1 MQQMEAK
8 LKDKHHGMLNEGT
21 ENELQV
27 FGYRTKRWRQV
38 LCYLGYV
45 LTLGLTRFL
54 FYWKQEMY
62 AWFVCNPCSL
72 EEADILLLKTT
83 DEQKKCFM
91 KKVKSFHVANV
102 SQVSFMHNSTAE
114 KPPNKEL
121 AVTTEL
127 KVRYMYVQKIRY
139 IWNPFTGMFQR
150 SGVLDDTHSCSDI
163 HTTFGSGFSKEEQDG
178 RRQICGSNSIEVE
191 ITPIWKLLFREIFNP
206 VYCFE
211 VYALILWLSSGY
223 IEYSM
228 AILILTVLSIIA
240 TVTLLR
246 MQSVKL
252 HKMVEFHNY
261 IMVSVLR
268 KSGDIEEVQSQH
280 LVPGDVIILPEKKM
294 YLPCDAILISG
305 GCVINEG
312 MLTGEC
318 VPVTKTP
325 LPCVDN
331 CIPWNIHTG
340 DSYKEHML
348 YCGTEVTKTKPD
360 SEGLVKAVVL
370 HTGFNTTKGDLVRS
384 ILYPKPIKLKLY
396 RDVFWVIAALS
407 LVSVCGLIY
416 SVVIGAVQ
424 GAETKDLILTAFIM
438 LTCAVPVSLPP
449 ALAVCILYSQNR
461 LKKHGI
467 FCISPDRI
475 SLCGQLNLICFDKTG
490 TLTEDGLDLWGIVP
504 SGENCFQEVHHV
516 TSGDTLPWGPLL
528 GAVASCHSLIVLDG
542 KIHGDP
548 MDFKMFEGSGWNI
561 DDSEPTC
568 TVYGKCCSCVTVK
581 PASGSKVPVD
591 GIHILL
597 QFPFSSALQRMSVIA
612 RVIGEERLTLFLK
625 GAPEM
630 VIQFCKQETVPPS
643 FKNTLDYYTEQGFRV
658 ISLAYKYFEL
668 QENGSLH
675 NLKRKEVESD
685 LIFLGFLIME
695 NQLKPETKSVV
706 QELISANLRMVMLT
720 GDNCKTACTVGMGS
734 GMVPNTDTLFLLEA
748 TEPEKDTQPFINWQI
763 VKKNKDNDA
772 KLNETTVNIPCID
785 DINFNSIQVKL
796 DYASSGKYD
805 GTEKQNLPE
814 LMMPNVSLLST
825 ASADFAPSIAAVALN
840 IVKDIQC
847 VAPGSHYLMQNKYHY
862 AMTGKSYQTIKQHF
876 PDLMPDILLNGTI
889 FARMTPKQKSTII
902 EDLQN
907 IDYYVGMCG
916 DGANDCGALKVA
928 HAGISLSELEASV
941 ASPFTSKIT
950 NITCIPTLLKEG
962 RNVFVTYLSLFKYMV
977 MYSFIGLVCMF
988 LMFWEQTILGSNQY
1002 LMQDIAITIP
1012 LMLTMSLNGPAQKL
1026 APYRPAG
1033 RLLLPP
1039 LLLSIILHLCFTVTV
1054 QMCAYFVLQQQP
1066 WFSRSNVFHACIPQN
1081 MSFSNETT
1089 LREPDVSQNFFTTTC
1104 WIITGINLITI
1115 EFVFSKGRP
1124 FRQPVYTNY
1133 IFFMFVVA
1141 QVAVYMFFLFADI
1154 ESLYDNMKIVCMPYY
1169 WRGIIF
1175 GMVFALFTVS
1185 YFIEECILENRSLWL
1200 RIYKKFNCKS
1210 LSQFKELQKAM
1221 AMDNHPTVVQRKIN
1235 VLNVK
1240 GLNQNAMQ
1248 PLCSDYQG
1256 L

>member
-1 MQQMEAK
+1 MEAK
-8 LKDKHHGMLNEGT
+8 LKATHHGIVNEGS
-21 ENELQV
+21 ENEFQV
-27 FGYRTKRWRQV
+27 FGYRTKRWRQA
-38 LCYLGYV
+38 LCYVGYV
-45 LTLGLTRFL
+45 LSLGLIRFL
-54 FYWKQEMY
+54 LYWKQEMY
-62 AWFVCNPCSL
+62 VWFVCNPCSL
-72 EEADILLLKTT
+72 EEADILLLRTT
-83 DEQKKCFM
+83 DEQKKCCM

-102 SQVSFMHNSTAE
+102 SHIAYMNNNTAE
-114 KPPNKEL
+114 KKDSKEL
-121 AVTTEL
+121 PVNTEL
-127 KVRYMYVQKIRY
+127 KVRYMHVQKMRY
-139 IWNPFTGMFQR
+139 IWNPFRGTFQK

-163 HTTFGSGFSKEEQDG
+163 HTKFASGFSKEEQDN

-191 ITPIWKLLFREIFNP
+191 ITPIWKLLFREILNP

-211 VYALILWLSSGY
+211 AYALILWLSAGY

-228 AILILTVLSIIA
+228 AILILTILSIIA

-252 HKMVEFHNY
+252 HKMVEFHNNV
-261 IMVSVLR
+261 MVTVLR
-268 KSGDIEEVQSQH
+268 KTGDIEEVQSQN

-331 CIPWNIHTG
+331 CIPWNVYTG
-340 DSYKEHML
+340 DNYKEHML

-360 SEGLVKAVVL
+360 SDGLVKAVVL

-384 ILYPKPIKLKLY
+384 ILYPKPIKFKLY
-396 RDVFWVIAALS
+396 KDVFWVIAALS
-407 LVSVCGLIY
+407 VVSVFGLIY
-416 SVVIGAVQ
+416 SVVVGALQ
-424 GAETKDLILTAFIM
+424 GAEPKDLVLMGFIM

-449 ALAVCILYSQNR
+449 ALAVCVLYSQNR

-490 TLTEDGLDLWGIVP
+490 TLTEEGLDLWGIVP
-504 SGENCFQEVHHV
+504 SRENCFQEAHHF
-516 TSGDTLPWGPLL
+516 TSGSTLPWGPLL

-542 KIHGDP
+542 AIHGDP
-548 MDFKMFEGSGWNI
+548 LDFKMFEGSGWNI
-561 DDSEPTC
+561 DESQATC
-568 TVYGKCCSCVTVK
+568 TVDGKCCSCVTVK
-581 PASGSKVPVD
+581 PGSGSKVPVD
-591 GIHILL
+591 GINILL
-597 QFPFSSALQRMSVIA
+597 QFPFSSALQRMSVVA
-612 RVIGEERLTLFLK
+612 QVIGEQRLTLFLK

-630 VIQFCKQETVPPS
+630 VVRFCKQETVPSS

-668 QENGSLH
+668 EENISLP
-675 NLKRKEVESD
+675 NLKREEVESD

-695 NQLKPETKSVV
+695 NQLKPETKPVL
-706 QELISANLRMVMLT
+706 QELVSANLRTVMLT
-720 GDNCKTACTVGMGS
+720 GDNLKTACTVGMGS
-734 GMVPNTDTLFLLEA
+734 GMVPSTDNVFLLEA
-748 TEPEKDTQPFINWQI
+748 TEYEEGTQPFINWQI
-763 VKKNKDNDA
+763 LKRNKDNDT
-772 KLNETTVNIPCID
+772 KLNETTVNILCTDNAIKC
-785 DINFNSIQVKL
+785 NTIQNKL
-796 DYASSGKYD
+796 DYATSGTYYSTD
-805 GTEKQNLPE
+805 KQNLPE
-814 LMMPNVSLLST
+814 LMMPNVCLLPSVF
-825 ASADFAPSIAAVALN
+825 ADVAPSVAAVAFSTGEN
-840 IVKDIQC
+840 IQSES
-847 VAPGSHYLMQNKYHY
+847 PSSHYIKQHKYHY
-862 AMTGKSYQTIKQHF
+862 AMTGNSYQTIKQHF

-889 FARMTPKQKSTII
+889 FARMTPKQKSTMI

-916 DGANDCGALKVA
+916 DGANDCGALKMA

-950 NITCIPTLLKEG
+950 NITCMPILLKEG
-962 RNVFVTYLSLFKYMV
+962 RNVFVTYISLFKYMV
-977 MYSFIGLVCMF
+977 MYAFIGLICMF

-1012 LMLTMSLNGPAQKL
+1012 LMLTLSLNGPAPKL

-1039 LLLSIILHLCFTVTV
+1039 LLLSIILHLSFTLTV

-1066 WFSRSNVFHACIPQN
+1066 WFSRTDVFYACIPQN
-1081 MSFSNETT
+1081 MSFANQTSPMEY
-1089 LREPDVSQNFFTTTC
+1089 DISQNFFTSTC
-1104 WIITGINLITI
+1104 WLITGINLIII

-1124 FRQPVYTNY
+1124 FRQPIYTNY
-1133 IFFMFVVA
+1133 IFLMLVVA

-1154 ESLYDNMKIVCMPYY
+1154 ESLYSALKFVCMPYY

-1175 GMVFALFTVS
+1175 AMVFALFAVS

-1200 RIYKKFNCKS
+1200 RIYKMFNCKY
-1210 LSQFKELQKAM
+1210 LSHFKELQKALEM
-1221 AMDNHPTVVQRKIN
+1221 NNHPSVVPRKTYRT
-1235 VLNVK
+1235 
-1240 GLNQNAMQ
+1240 NALG
-1248 PLCSDYQG
+1248 PRENPV
-1256 L
+1256 

>member
-1 MQQMEAK
+1 METK
-8 LKDKHHGMLNEGT
+8 LKAEHHGMLNEGS
-21 ENELQV
+21 ENECHV

-45 LTLGLTRFL
+45 LTLGLMRFL

-62 AWFVCNPCSL
+62 VWFVCNPCSL
-72 EEADILLLKTT
+72 EEADVLLIKTT
-83 DEQKKCFM
+83 DEQKKCFT
-91 KKVKSFHVANV
+91 KKVKSFHVANL
-102 SQVSFMHNSTAE
+102 SHIAFLDTNTAE
-114 KPPNKEL
+114 KQTSKEL
-121 AVTTEL
+121 PVDTEH
-127 KVRYMYVQKIRY
+127 KCFQVRYMYVQKIRY
-139 IWNPFTGMFQR
+139 IWNPFKGMFQK
-150 SGVLDDTHSCSDI
+150 SGVLDYTHSCSDI
-163 HTTFGSGFSKEEQDG
+163 HTKFGSGFSKEEQDS

-211 VYALILWLSSGY
+211 VYTLIIWFSAGY

-228 AILILTVLSIIA
+228 AILILTILSIIA

-252 HKMVEFHNY
+252 HKMVEFHNNV
-261 IMVSVLR
+261 MVSVLR
-268 KSGDIEEVQSQH
+268 KTGDIEEVQSQN
-280 LVPGDVIILPEKKM
+280 LIPGDLIILPEKKM
-294 YLPCDAILISG
+294 YLPCDAIQISG

-331 CIPWNIHTG
+331 YIPWNIHTG
-340 DSYKEHML
+340 ENFKEHML
-348 YCGTEVTKTKPD
+348 FCGTEVTKIKPD
-360 SEGLVKAVVL
+360 SDGLVKAVVL

-396 RDVFWVIAALS
+396 RDVFWLMAALS
-407 LVSVCGLIY
+407 LVSVFGLIY
-416 SVVIGAVQ
+416 SVVVGALQ
-424 GAETKDLILTAFIM
+424 AAPTKDLVLMAFIM

-449 ALAVCILYSQNR
+449 ALAICILYSQNR

-490 TLTEDGLDLWGIVP
+490 TLTEEGLDLWGIVP
-504 SGENCFQEVHHV
+504 TGENCFQEVHHF
-516 TSGDTLPWGPLL
+516 TSGCTLPWGPLL

-548 MDFKMFEGSGWNI
+548 LDFKMFEGSGWNI
-561 DDSEPTC
+561 DDSQATC
-568 TVYGKCCSCVTVK
+568 TVSGKCGSCVTVK
-581 PASGSKVPVD
+581 PGSGSKVPVD
-591 GIHILL
+591 GINILL
-597 QFPFSSALQRMSVIA
+597 QFPFSSAQQRMSVIA
-612 RVIGEERLTLFLK
+612 QIIGEERLTLFLK

-630 VIQFCKQETVPPS
+630 VIRFCKPETVTPS

-668 QENGSLH
+668 QENVSLH
-675 NLKRKEVESD
+675 NLKREEVESD

-695 NQLKPETKSVV
+695 NQLKPETKPVL
-706 QELISANLRMVMLT
+706 QELNSANLRTVMLT

-734 GMVPNTDTLFLLEA
+734 GMLRNTDTLFLLEA
-748 TEPEKDTQPFINWQI
+748 TDPEGDTQPFINWQI
-763 VKKNKDNDA
+763 VKRNKDNDT
-772 KLNETTVNIPCID
+772 KINETTVNISCID
-785 DINFNSIQVKL
+785 NDINFNTMQVEL

-805 GTEKQNLPE
+805 FTAKQNLPE
-814 LMMPNVSLLST
+814 LMMPNVCLLP
-825 ASADFAPSIAAVALN
+825 SAFAPSVDAVALN
-840 IVKDIQC
+840 TAEDIQC
-847 VAPGSHYLMQNKYHY
+847 VAPWSHYVRQHKYHY
-862 AMTGKSYQTIKQHF
+862 AMTGKSYQTIKQYF

-916 DGANDCGALKVA
+916 DGANDCGALKAA

-950 NITCIPTLLKEG
+950 NITCMPILLKEG
-962 RNVFVTYLSLFKYMV
+962 RNVFVTYVSLFKYMV
-977 MYSFIGLVCMF
+977 MYAFIALICMY
-988 LMFWEQTILGSNQY
+988 LMFWEQTLLGSNQY

-1012 LMLTMSLNGPAQKL
+1012 LMLTMSMNGPAPKL

-1039 LLLSIILHLCFTVTV
+1039 LLFSVLLHLCFTITV

-1066 WFSRSNVFHACIPQN
+1066 WFSRSDVFHACIPQN
-1081 MSFSNETT
+1081 MSFGNETT
-1089 LREPDVSQNFFTTTC
+1089 PLVPDVSQNFFTTTC
-1104 WIITGINLITI
+1104 WIITGINLII
-1115 EFVFSKGRP
+1115 VEFVFSKGRP
-1124 FRQPVYTNY
+1124 FRQPIYTNY
-1133 IFFMFVVA
+1133 IFSMFVVL
-1141 QVAVYMFFLFADI
+1141 QVAVYIFFLFADI
-1154 ESLYDNMKIVCMPYY
+1154 ESLYRTMKIVCMPYY

-1175 GMVFALFTVS
+1175 GMVFALFAVA

-1200 RIYKKFNCKS
+1200 RIYKKFNCKY

-1221 AMDNHPTVVQRKIN
+1221 EMDNHPTVVQRKTTRTN
-1235 VLNVK
+1235 MLRDK
-1240 GLNQNAMQ
+1240 RSNQN
-1248 PLCSDYQG
+1248 SV
-1256 L
+1256 